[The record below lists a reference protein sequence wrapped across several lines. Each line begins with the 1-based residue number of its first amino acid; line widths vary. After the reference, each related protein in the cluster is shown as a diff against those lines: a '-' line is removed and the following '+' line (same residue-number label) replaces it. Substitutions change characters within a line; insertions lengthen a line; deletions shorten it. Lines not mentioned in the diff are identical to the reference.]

1 MPDLAAGGTW
11 TRVRL
16 RWRRDPLTGASARIL
31 TGVKLQ
37 PASRPDLT
45 ELTAKPAF
53 CPFDTEHLE
62 TATFPFPAE
71 LTAEGRIRLGK
82 AVVVPNIMA
91 YATHSAVG
99 IYDPG
104 RHFLDLDDLT
114 PSLVGDALAAMVR
127 HAQAVR
133 RLDPAARWSS
143 INGNHLPPAG
153 ASLVHPHLQS
163 AHDAY
168 GLTGQRLLAERSGA
182 WMGGRGS
189 YWAALVD
196 QEAGGPR
203 WVGQIGRVAW
213 LTPFAPSGFHEV
225 WAVVSGAADVTELT
239 EEDSQALGRGLSR
252 VLAAYRAWNLTSFN
266 FGVIGGGP
274 QAHEHGHQVVLKVL
288 SRSNPEPVYRS
299 DATYFERIY
308 EEALIDLSPEEVARR
323 RPGQIL
329 IQAVAGFATPSVGA
343 ACTRAQSRSAL
354 DQLAGVGGLPIRAED
369 QAADPTLHITR
380 RGLLPVTSPRVT
392 RDVAA
397 RTSAVMDGLEVGWL
411 AVRAAPEWS
420 LWAPA
425 RSCVSPSR
433 TTWSRR

>member
-1 MPDLAAGGTW
+1 VPDLAAGGAW

-16 RWRRDPLTGASARIL
+16 RWRRDPLTGAGARIL

-53 CPFDTEHLE
+53 CPFDAEHLQ

-71 LTAEGRIRLGK
+71 LTTEGRIRVGQ
-82 AVVVPNIMA
+82 AVVVPNILA

-104 RHFLDLDDLT
+104 RHFLDLDDLS
-114 PSLVGDALAAMVR
+114 PALVGDALAAMVR

-143 INGNHLPPAG
+143 INANYLPPSG

-168 GLTGQRLLAERSGA
+168 GLTGQRFLADRSAAWQER
-182 WMGGRGS
+182 RGS
-189 YWAALVD
+189 YWAALVE

-203 WVGQIGRVAW
+203 WVGSTGRVAW

-239 EEDSQALGRGLSR
+239 EEDCRALGQGLSR
-252 VLAAYRAWNLTSFN
+252 VLGAFRAWNLSSFN
-266 FGVIGGGP
+266 FAVIGGGP
-274 QAHEHGHQVVLKVL
+274 DAREHGYQVVLKVL
-288 SRSNPEPVYRS
+288 SRSNPEPWYRS
-299 DATYFERIY
+299 DATYFERLY
-308 EEALIDLSPEEVARR
+308 GEALIDLSPEEVA
-323 RPGQIL
+323 
-329 IQAVAGFATPSVGA
+329 
-343 ACTRAQSRSAL
+343 
-354 DQLAGVGGLPIRAED
+354 
-369 QAADPTLHITR
+369 
-380 RGLLPVTSPRVT
+380 
-392 RDVAA
+392 
-397 RTSAVMDGLEVGWL
+397 DG
-411 AVRAAPEWS
+411 VRA
-420 LWAPA
+420 
-425 RSCVSPSR
+425 RF
-433 TTWSRR
+433 